1 MAKPPKK
8 IPASTSIATPTAA
21 GPLTDPLGRPRASVQ
36 RLEADGA
43 APLPVSTVMDSLPG
57 TSGEHPSVIVCALN
71 EPLSPVPGRRSVTAA
86 EAPDARPGT
95 RSHSQGNPQHPV
107 FIEPELAKL
116 LTDQD
121 NPQQALRYDKRGKA
135 YADMEGG
142 TVMVA
147 LTEDGY
153 RQTHAQEMTPSGK
166 RMEQIPGTRLW
177 RPLSPDNAP
186 SRHVP
191 IDINQTTDETLSPSP
206 GPSKRARISESA
218 AAETDTD
225 ARVHHLFERQPAVLD
240 VSANRWRPW
249 GTRTKPETGQAIE
262 IDGLHYRIV
271 PQDLPLGSGLVFLQ
285 HPDFAPD
292 RFDTFEHML
301 RHTPLLQPLWAL
313 KREGQWRVMATRL
326 PFEMPASQYVARAFE
341 YLTDHSAT
349 AVARAV
355 FDYASHSS
363 LTGRDLSLITQTFH
377 FWLDRVNN
385 TAPARNLADP
395 LLMLPILPT
404 RPDNL
409 VPGGILTL
417 PPPHSE
423 PLQRLDFDR
432 RRRPLEWA
440 AYTASPTPGSLREVF
455 RSMLLHSGYSLYL
468 TPRIFSE
475 GALIFHRDDIA
486 AVFVLRFPVVLGD
499 SIPRHVSVGS
509 ELSSLGRITGPSM
522 KEQQRLAAYLAE
534 KPVIHLVGGIQYIP
548 PDQWTPFIAR
558 EK

>member
-1 MAKPPKK
+1 M
-8 IPASTSIATPTAA
+8 
-21 GPLTDPLGRPRASVQ
+21 
-36 RLEADGA
+36 
-43 APLPVSTVMDSLPG
+43 
-57 TSGEHPSVIVCALN
+57 
-71 EPLSPVPGRRSVTAA
+71 
-86 EAPDARPGT
+86 
-95 RSHSQGNPQHPV
+95 
-107 FIEPELAKL
+107 FIEPELVKL
-116 LTDQD
+116 LKNPD
-121 NPQQALRYDKRGKA
+121 NSLQALRYDKRGKA

-142 TVMVA
+142 TVMIA

-153 RQTHAQEMTPSGK
+153 RQTHAQEMTPSGA

-177 RPLSPDNAP
+177 RPLGTENAP
-186 SRHVP
+186 SRHTPV
-191 IDINQTTDETLSPSP
+191 DINLTTEAPLSPSP
-206 GPSKRARISESA
+206 GPSKRARISEPP
-218 AAETDTD
+218 AAEPDTD
-225 ARVHHLFERQPAVLD
+225 AQGRHLFERQPAVLD
-240 VSANRWRPW
+240 VSANRWRQW

-262 IDGLHYRIV
+262 IDGLHYRIM
-271 PQDLPLGSGLVFLQ
+271 PQDLPVDTGLVYLQ

-301 RHTPLLQPLWAL
+301 RHSPLLQPLWAL
-313 KREGQWRVMATRL
+313 KRDGQWRVMATRL

-341 YLTDHSAT
+341 YLADHSAT
-349 AVARAV
+349 AIARSV

-385 TAPARNLADP
+385 TAPDRNLADP

-432 RRRPLEWA
+432 RRLPLEWA
-440 AYTASPTPGSLREVF
+440 AYTASPTPGKLREVF
-455 RSMLLHSGYSLYL
+455 RSMLQHSGYSPYPS
-468 TPRIFSE
+468 PRTFSE
-475 GALIFHRDDIA
+475 GALIFHREGIA

-509 ELSSLGRITGPSM
+509 EPGSLGRNTGSSM
-522 KEQQRLAAYLAE
+522 KEQHRLAAYLGE
-534 KPVIHLVGGIQYIP
+534 KQVIHLVGGIQYIP

-558 EK
+558 ER